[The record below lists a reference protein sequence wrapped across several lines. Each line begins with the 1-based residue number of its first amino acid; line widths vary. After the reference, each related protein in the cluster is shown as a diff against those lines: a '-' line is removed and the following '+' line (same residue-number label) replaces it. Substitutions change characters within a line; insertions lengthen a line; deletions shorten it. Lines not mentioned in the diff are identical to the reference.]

1 MTDLAL
7 ADLPVTGRCPLTVR
21 EATPWRPD
29 HRGTEDDGMNRLRSM
44 RRAVGVLV
52 SASALLLGSLSP
64 AAAQPAGTPWPMF
77 QHDAR
82 HTGQSEWLGPLFPL
96 GAPAGAD
103 VRSWPSFGTITSS
116 PTVAADGTVYIGV
129 DVPRPGTSALGYLC
143 AINPDMTEKWC
154 VRTRASASRSSAAIA
169 ADGTVYIGDR
179 DNTLTAFDP
188 ANGDKL
194 CLYNHGFEGDIQTS
208 PTIGANGTIYFAF
221 SQNLYGIGVF
231 TALNPDCT
239 LKWYYAA
246 GSYIGTSSPAIDQS
260 GFLYVGDLNGRL
272 HKFQDHGTFTTRLWK
287 VKIGN
292 KITASPV
299 IGPDGT
305 VYVGAT
311 NGLSAVRPTD
321 GSILWNIPAGIVDQ
335 TPALGE
341 DGTVYFAAKSG
352 QSRVIYA
359 VAGDGTWRW
368 QHGPVPLSSPHGGF
382 PTVGADGIVYVGFGT
397 GIHAFSPDGVSL
409 WTHDTG
415 EVVSSFPAIAG
426 TASKT
431 TGGTAS
437 LYVATA
443 NRTLYAISGPRHG
456 TDSNDPPTADAG
468 PDRTALVGQ
477 VVQFNASASDPNR
490 DLLSSTWDFGD
501 GSSAVGLTGHHAY
514 LAAGTYLVSLTVSD
528 GLSSASD
535 TLTVTVSSSS
545 GPNALSDD
553 FNRADSP
560 ALGNGWQEARGDL
573 VIQSGEVRNAALK
586 NNHIA
591 IQPGLGGLSHA
602 AAASFASVDNST
614 GPRLGIVL
622 RFQDPQ
628 NYYLLYRQ
636 AGGASVLRISRVTS
650 GIEKVLAS
658 TSIPNPTVN
667 TLFRLSAAA
676 TGDSL
681 TLRLCSASD
690 TSTGT
695 TCGSAAR
702 TITATDAT
710 LSGGSVGVLLGTG
723 SGSKQHRMDTFAGL
737 VQ

>member
-1 MTDLAL
+1 MRDPARSLTYPSA
-7 ADLPVTGRCPLTVR
+7 PVTPLAV
-21 EATPWRPD
+21 
-29 HRGTEDDGMNRLRSM
+29 
-44 RRAVGVLV
+44 RRAVGVLL
-52 SASALLLGSLSP
+52 STSALLLAWHSP
-64 AAAQPAGTPWPMF
+64 AAAQLADTPWPTF

-82 HTGQSEWLGPLFPL
+82 HTGQSALLGPLFPL

-103 VRSWPSFGTITSS
+103 VRAWQSFGTITSS
-116 PTVAADGTVYIGV
+116 PTVAADGTVYLGV

-221 SQNLYGIGVF
+221 SQNLYGTGVF

-239 LKWYYAA
+239 LKWYFAV
-246 GSYIGTSSPAIDQS
+246 GRYIGTSSPAIDQS
-260 GFLYVGDLNGRL
+260 GFLYLGDLNGRL

-287 VKIGN
+287 AQIGT

-305 VYVGAT
+305 VYVGST

-321 GSILWNIPAGIVDQ
+321 GSIRWNIPAGIVDE
-335 TPALGE
+335 TPALGK
-341 DGTVYFAAKSG
+341 DGTVYFGAKSG
-352 QSRVIYA
+352 QSRAIHA
-359 VAGDGTWRW
+359 VAGDGTRRW
-368 QHGPVPLSSPHGGF
+368 QYGPVPLSSPHGGF
-382 PTVGADGIVYVGFGT
+382 PTVGGDGVVYVGFGT
-397 GIHAFSPDGVSL
+397 GIYAFSPDGVSL
-409 WTHDTG
+409 WIHDTG
-415 EVVSSFPAIAG
+415 EVVSSFPTIAG
-426 TASKT
+426 TASTT
-431 TGGTAS
+431 TGGTAA
-437 LYVATA
+437 LYAATA
-443 NRTLYAISGPRHG
+443 NRTLYAVSSPRHG
-456 TDSNDPPTADAG
+456 TDSNDPPTANAG
-468 PDRTALVGQ
+468 PDQTALVGQ
-477 VVQFNASASDPNR
+477 VVQFNASASDANG
-490 DLLSSTWDFGD
+490 DVLSYTWDFGD
-501 GSSAVGLTGHHAY
+501 GTSAVGLTSHHAY
-514 LAAGTYLVSLTVSD
+514 VAAGTYLVSLTVSD

-535 TLTVTVSSSS
+535 AVAVTVSPSSS
-545 GPNALSDD
+545 PTAFSDD

-573 VIQSGEVRNAALK
+573 VIESSEVRNAALK
-586 NNHIA
+586 NTHIA
-591 IQPGLGGLSHA
+591 IQPGLSGLSHA
-602 AAASFASVDNST
+602 AAASFASVDNSA

-636 AGGASVLRISRVTS
+636 VGGASVLRISRVTS
-650 GIEKVLAS
+650 GIETVLAS
-658 TSIPNPTVN
+658 ASIANPTVN
-667 TLFRLSAAA
+667 TPFRLSADA
-676 TGDSL
+676 TGNGL
-681 TLRLCSASD
+681 TLRLCSASNA
-690 TSTGT
+690 STGT
-695 TCGSAAR
+695 TCGSVAR
-702 TITATDAT
+702 TITATDST

-723 SGSKQHRMDTFAGL
+723 SGSKQHRMDTFAGQ